1 MSLDKQCIRL
11 QFNPSLND
19 SVRNRLINTEPKSLE
34 YYKGIQIHADTGV
47 HEQAAELI
55 KKYFPAGTTVLDVG
69 AGAFS
74 QRLADLGYSVTALD
88 VDPQKWIPKDIPF
101 RVLGIDKG
109 IKASVANTYYSVCCL
124 EVIEHVENPWN
135 LLREIYNITSFL
147 SRALFFLTGRFH
159 QFNDGDLSYGHINP
173 VNAFELEHR
182 TTQVGWQMIDIQ
194 PGGYLPVFDFVAL
207 RSFLWTAVFNA
218 LCGLG
223 FVIGKGYKGDHCLFR
238 YFGNDPMPVN
248 QLCPDFFQN

>member
-1 MSLDKQCIRL
+1 
-11 QFNPSLND
+11 
-19 SVRNRLINTEPKSLE
+19 VRNRLINTKPKEFE
-34 YYKGIQIHADTGV
+34 YYNGIQIHADTGV

-69 AGAFS
+69 AGAGAFS

-101 RVLGIDKG
+101 LVLDIDKG
-109 IKASVANTYYSVCCL
+109 IKASVANTYDSVCCL

-135 LLREIYNITSFL
+135 LLREIYSVTKPGGYLLLSTPNITSFL

-173 VNAFELEHR
+173 VSAFELEHAA
-182 TTQVGWQMIDIQ
+182 TQVGWQLIDIQ
-194 PGGYLPVFDFVAL
+194 PGGYLPVFDLVAL
-207 RSFLWTAVFNA
+207 RPFLWTAVFNA

-223 FVIGKGYKGDHCLFR
+223 FVIGKGYKEGWCLFYVLR
-238 YFGNDPMPVN
+238 KPAAAS
-248 QLCPDFFQN
+248 

>member
-1 MSLDKQCIRL
+1 
-11 QFNPSLND
+11 
-19 SVRNRLINTEPKSLE
+19 VRNRLINTKAKEFE

-69 AGAFS
+69 AGAGAFS

-101 RVLGIDKG
+101 LVLDIDKG
-109 IKASVANTYYSVCCL
+109 IKASVANTYDSVCCL

-135 LLREIYNITSFL
+135 LLREIYSVTKPGGYLLLSTPNITSFL

-173 VNAFELEHR
+173 VSAFELEHAA
-182 TTQVGWQMIDIQ
+182 TQVGWQMIDIQ
-194 PGGYLPVFDFVAL
+194 PGGYLPVFDLVAL
-207 RSFLWTAVFNA
+207 RPFLWTAVFNA

-223 FVIGKGYKGDHCLFR
+223 FVIGKGYKEGWCLFYVLR
-238 YFGNDPMPVN
+238 KPADAS
-248 QLCPDFFQN
+248 